1 MEGKMRGSRKNIDK
15 VQFEKLCAMFCTNE
29 EICAFFGVSHDTM
42 LRWCQKT
49 YGMTF
54 EDTYKVKNAMGRVS
68 LRRAQME
75 LAKTNPT
82 MAIWLG
88 KVYLGQSEEQKEDK
102 SDMVSALGEIVGKIQ
117 LVTKEQVME
126 SREEG
131 VSASND

>member
-29 EICAFFGVSHDTM
+29 EICAFFGDSHDTM

-131 VSASND
+131 VSASDD